1 MKKKGIFSYA
11 LGDVANNLS
20 FQMTSM
26 FLMVF
31 MTEIAGISAA
41 VAGTIYAVT
50 KVWAGF
56 TDLFAGQVVDRVDT
70 KWGHLR
76 PFILF
81 GSAPLAIVFVLLFSV
96 PAGLSGSTTVAWIL
110 LFDAAFQL
118 CYSLVNISYGSLSA
132 AMTQDPVDRSKM
144 SGARSIAGAVTGVL
158 LSAIVSPQFQDTT
171 ADGVR
176 LKFTIT
182 CLVLGV
188 IAIALY
194 ALCFAG
200 TKEVV
205 PQRKA
210 KISFRNTFI
219 MLKQNRPLIILCLG
233 ALFMLAGMF
242 TMNAVGMYFA
252 RYVLGNAGWFT
263 LLMLAQTVAPSSSPR
278 SYHCSPLSLASA
290 TATSVWGCSLLW
302 ATSSSSSCPVA
313 PSSST

>member
-1 MKKKGIFSYA
+1 M
-11 LGDVANNLS
+11 
-20 FQMTSM
+20 
-26 FLMVF
+26 
-31 MTEIAGISAA
+31 
-41 VAGTIYAVT
+41 
-50 KVWAGF
+50 
-56 TDLFAGQVVDRVDT
+56 
-70 KWGHLR
+70 
-76 PFILF
+76 
-81 GSAPLAIVFVLLFSV
+81 
-96 PAGLSGSTTVAWIL
+96 
-110 LFDAAFQL
+110 
-118 CYSLVNISYGSLSA
+118 
-132 AMTQDPVDRSKM
+132 DRSKL

-205 PQRKA
+205 PQGKA

-263 LLMLAQTVAPSSSPR
+263 LLMLAQTVAPTSSPR